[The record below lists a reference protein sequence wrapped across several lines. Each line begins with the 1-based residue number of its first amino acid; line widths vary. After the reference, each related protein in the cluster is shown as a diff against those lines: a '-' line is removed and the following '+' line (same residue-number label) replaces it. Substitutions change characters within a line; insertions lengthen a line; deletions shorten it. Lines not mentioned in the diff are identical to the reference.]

1 MTMRCLL
8 SFTFAIALAPPVHAQ
23 QATCILQAI
32 EKKLTDAARNDFLE
46 KCEVTVRDV
55 CEKLAEQRRLS
66 SAEKT
71 LFMNTCVPMYMGFPK
86 P

>member
-1 MTMRCLL
+1 MPMRYLL
-8 SFTFAIALAPPVHAQ
+8 PFTLAIALAPPVHAQ
-23 QATCILQAI
+23 HATCILQAI
-32 EKKLTDAARNDFLE
+32 EKKLTNAARNEFLE

-55 CEKLAEQRRLS
+55 CEKLAEQRRFS
-66 SAEKT
+66 SAEKA